1 MTHTSTRQSTLHGEH
16 ASAAAWSSFGACCG
30 HCAACLVCFGR
41 ATTERV
47 CVRARLLARWRSVVS
62 LAGLSDAL
70 TALVQ
75 QLIVNIEQYC
85 EPRVLFAHV
94 TKLFL
99 LRHGIAQERFVVLAK
114 MSAVERAK
122 YLTTEV

>member
-1 MTHTSTRQSTLHGEH
+1 MRRVVGAALRVWFVLDVRQPN
-16 ASAAAWSSFGACCG
+16 
-30 HCAACLVCFGR
+30 
-41 ATTERV
+41 V
-47 CVRARLLARWRSVVS
+47 CVCVLARWRSVVS
-62 LAGLSDAL
+62 LAGLGGAL

-94 TKLFL
+94 AKLFL

>member
-1 MTHTSTRQSTLHGEH
+1 VGAALRVWFVLDVRQPN
-16 ASAAAWSSFGACCG
+16 
-30 HCAACLVCFGR
+30 
-41 ATTERV
+41 V
-47 CVRARLLARWRSVVS
+47 CVCVLARWRSVVS
-62 LAGLSDAL
+62 LAGLGDAL

-94 TKLFL
+94 AKLFL

>member
-1 MTHTSTRQSTLHGEH
+1 
-16 ASAAAWSSFGACCG
+16 
-30 HCAACLVCFGR
+30 
-41 ATTERV
+41 
-47 CVRARLLARWRSVVS
+47 
-62 LAGLSDAL
+62 
-70 TALVQ
+70 
-75 QLIVNIEQYC
+75 
-85 EPRVLFAHV
+85 VLFAHV